1 MNANVFGCYTEY
13 LFAAKA
19 MENGLLV
26 SFPLLHSSPYD
37 CIVDSPNGLFKVQI
51 KGINENNR
59 TRNRIQLVCRN
70 QNKYEKKDVD
80 FFAVYSAERQGFFIF
95 KNDGKIKSFTLGL
108 EKYSK
113 YFNNFAAM

>member
-1 MNANVFGCYTEY
+1 
-13 LFAAKA
+13 

-26 SFPLLHSSPYD
+26 CFPLLHSSPYD

>member
-1 MNANVFGCYTEY
+1 MSPNVFGCYAEY
-13 LFAAKA
+13 LFATKA

-26 SFPLLHSSPYD
+26 SFPLLHTSIYD
-37 CIVDSPNGLFKVQI
+37 CIIDTPNGLFKVQI
-51 KGINENNR
+51 KAINEQNR
-59 TRNRIQLVCRN
+59 TRNRINLVDHKKN
-70 QNKYEKKDVD
+70 GYKKKDVD

-95 KNDGKIKSFTLGL
+95 KNDGKIQSFTVGL